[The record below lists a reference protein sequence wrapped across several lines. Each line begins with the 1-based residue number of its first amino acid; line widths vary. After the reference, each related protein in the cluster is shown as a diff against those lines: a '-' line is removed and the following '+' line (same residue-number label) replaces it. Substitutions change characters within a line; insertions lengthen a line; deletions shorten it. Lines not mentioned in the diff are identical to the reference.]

1 MIRGWGRNPSLVAL
15 AAGLCLAG
23 GAARAGGPEPAMAV
37 KAAYLVKL
45 APFVEWPVAAFPA
58 SNSPLY
64 VCVAGDDPFGPI
76 LDDALQGQKLGDHP
90 MAVRRL
96 GRIEHG
102 ETCQILYVAGSK
114 GQAPAEALR
123 AVDGAPMLTV
133 TDKDRGG
140 GGVVQFVNLNG
151 RIRFEIDLAAAARN
165 GLAISSKL
173 LGLALNVRPK
183 D

>member
-1 MIRGWGRNPSLVAL
+1 MIRGWGRRPIFLALTASLM
-15 AAGLCLAG
+15 LAG
-23 GAARAGGPEPAMAV
+23 GAAHAGGPEPIVAV
-37 KAAYLVKL
+37 KAAYLAKL
-45 APFVEWPVAAFPA
+45 APFIEWPGAAFPTA
-58 SNSPLY
+58 NSPLY
-64 VCVAGDDPFGPI
+64 VCVAGDDPFGPV

-90 MAVRRL
+90 MAVRRVA
-96 GRIEHG
+96 RIEHG

-114 GQAPAEALR
+114 AQTPADALR

-133 TDKDRGG
+133 TEKDHGG
-140 GGVVQFVNLNG
+140 GGVVQFVNRNG

-183 D
+183 E

>member
-1 MIRGWGRNPSLVAL
+1 
-15 AAGLCLAG
+15 
-23 GAARAGGPEPAMAV
+23 
-37 KAAYLVKL
+37 
-45 APFVEWPVAAFPA
+45 
-58 SNSPLY
+58 
-64 VCVAGDDPFGPI
+64 
-76 LDDALQGQKLGDHP
+76 
-90 MAVRRL
+90 
-96 GRIEHG
+96 
-102 ETCQILYVAGSK
+102 
-114 GQAPAEALR
+114 
-123 AVDGAPMLTV
+123 MLTV